1 MGFETQKIINDCLGN
16 YTQLIW
22 FLSFLFNWILQAR
35 ADPVVSFPVILL
47 NRFIQVTFIG
57 RSDFFLTSHL
67 PVGPKVRDGLCNN
80 YSRRITIPVTFE
92 I

>member
-22 FLSFLFNWILQAR
+22 FLSILFNWILQAR

-57 RSDFFLTSHL
+57 SQIFFLLLTYPSAQKFVMGYVTII
-67 PVGPKVRDGLCNN
+67 VG
-80 YSRRITIPVTFE
+80 E
-92 I
+92 